1 MNPRHRWMFALACCL
16 VASLTA
22 ATSISLLHP
31 RPADAS
37 ESGGHDSKVAY
48 PAATVNGQPAHF
60 ELDTGSSSTSFMLKG
75 ANRLGLKILPPPAE
89 DMSRK
94 GEAPIGLSESVHVTL
109 GSQSFTAP
117 LSVIN
122 MPWYSSFISDWNPDG
137 LVGWSE
143 VRHNILVFDSV
154 QRIVS
159 SVPKL
164 PAVTVNWL
172 KVKVRDDSV
181 LTIDLPMPDGK
192 VGTIL
197 IDTGSPFG
205 VCLPPAAWQAWR
217 DAHPDVPL
225 ATVPYF
231 GPDAGN
237 AQALEGWAD
246 EISVGN
252 LTLTDVPVSQASDVE
267 AKQFENFAGAFGMYV
282 LLRMDLVVDGDNHAA
297 YLSPRP
303 PPGPPYAG
311 VPRPHY
317 RANAAAA
324 PVKNWDWSVA
334 DNVVIKSADLFVES
348 ARYKTKNEDF
358 AGAIAACNQAL
369 DIDPENIDAYVLR
382 GAAKDSLGD
391 YDGAIADDNAA
402 IAIEPKSD
410 GAFDNRAIAEE
421 NKGDLAASIADHRHA
436 IDLEAKNPDAWIGLG
451 LDYQIQ
457 GNVTAAI
464 DAYSQAVAIQPD
476 DADYPRLYR
485 ELLQIQQ
492 GSPSPQFA
500 KALATWPDGW
510 TKHLGQFLAGLID
523 ETALLAAAE
532 KRGDETVRGQQC
544 EANYFIGAMRVIHG
558 DLAGAR
564 DSFQKSLATDERDY
578 YEFKFARAA
587 LAKLTTGADQPA
599 AINSSVQTPAPAA
612 DTAAGN

>member
-1 MNPRHRWMFALACCL
+1 MFFGVIFAGLSQAVDFVSPRTNAPVTEAND
-16 VASLTA
+16 
-22 ATSISLLHP
+22 P
-31 RPADAS
+31 
-37 ESGGHDSKVAY
+37 GGHDAKVAY
-48 PAATVNGQPAHF
+48 PNATVNGQPAHL
-60 ELDTGSSSTSFMLKG
+60 ELDTGSSSTSFMLAG

-94 GEAPIGLSESVHVTL
+94 GEAPIGLSEPVKVTI

-117 LSVIN
+117 LEVIN
-122 MPWYSSFISDWNPDG
+122 MPWYSTFISTWNPDG

-154 QRIVS
+154 QRVVS

-164 PAVTVNWL
+164 PAVTANWL

-181 LTIDLPMPDGK
+181 LTIDLPMPDGT

-205 VCLPPAAWQAWR
+205 VCLPPATWQAWR

-225 ATVPYF
+225 TTVPYF

-237 AQALEGWAD
+237 TQALEGWAD

-252 LTLTDVPVSQASDVE
+252 LTLTDVPVSQASDGE
-267 AKQFENFAGAFGMYV
+267 SKQFENFAGAFGLYV
-282 LLRMDLVVDGDNHAA
+282 LLRMDLIVDADDHAA

-311 VPRPHY
+311 VPRPHF
-317 RANAAAA
+317 RASLTA
-324 PVKNWDWSVA
+324 PVQNWNWSVA
-334 DNVVIKSADLFVES
+334 NNVVLKSADLYVAS
-348 ARYKTKNEDF
+348 ARYKVKIEDF
-358 AGAIAACNQAL
+358 KGAIADANLAL
-369 DIDPENIDAYVLR
+369 AIDPKNLDALVMR
-382 GAAKDSLGD
+382 GSAKDSLGD

-421 NKGDLAASIADHRHA
+421 SKGDLAASIADHRHA
-436 IDLEAKNPDAWIGLG
+436 IDLDAKNPDAWIALG

-457 GNVTAAI
+457 GNFTDAL
-464 DAYSQAVAIQPD
+464 DAYSKAVDTQPD
-476 DADYPRLYR
+476 NADYPRLYR
-485 ELLQIQQ
+485 ELLQVQM
-492 GSPSPQFA
+492 GSPPPQFA
-500 KALATWPDGW
+500 KALSTWPDGW
-510 TKHLGQFLAGLID
+510 TKHLGQFLAGMMD
-523 ETALLAAAE
+523 ESALLAAAE

-564 DSFQKSLATDERDY
+564 ASFQKSLATDERDY

-599 AINSSVQTPAPAA
+599 ATNSAPAA
-612 DTAAGN
+612 DTATGN